1 MLLLPIGFG
10 AILVNLPLAVV
21 WEHEGS
27 AGFLKVLYD
36 AGIANELFPIL
47 IFIAIG
53 AMIDF
58 GPLFK
63 NPMMIFFGAAAQFGI
78 FATMI
83 IATLLGFDLKTAASI
98 GIIGAV
104 VGIIISKLLD
114 YTVFQIGNDQFSD
127 VWLRYNIIV
136 RYALALLG
144 MMISVKKIPE
154 LDDLDK
160 NILSVGKKGGKN
172 MKVLDLSAIVDGRVL
187 DICDTHFITGG
198 IITPRFVVQELHSLA
213 ESSDHIAR
221 AKGRRGLDILARL
234 QESRDI
240 PFRVID
246 RDIKESSDNQMK
258 VVTIAKELG
267 ASIVT
272 IDFNINKLAALE
284 NVTVLNINDLTIA
297 LKPVVLPGEDM
308 NVFVMKDGKEKEQGV
323 GYLDDG
329 TMIVIEE
336 GREYIG
342 KKVDAVV
349 QSILQTSQGR
359 IIFTRVKGKAAQQ
372 GPKQP

>member
-1 MLLLPIGFG
+1 MIVWIFRAVALIGT
-10 AILVNLPLAVV
+10 P
-21 WEHEGS
+21 
-27 AGFLKVLYD
+27 VLTW
-36 AGIANELFPIL
+36 FTVS
-47 IFIAIG
+47 
-53 AMIDF
+53 
-58 GPLFK
+58 K
-63 NPMMIFFGAAAQFGI
+63 
-78 FATMI
+78 
-83 IATLLGFDLKTAASI
+83 DLKGLALGALIGLVIIGVEYVFENVSLFSLII

-104 VGIIISKLLD
+104 VGIILSKLLD
-114 YTVFQIGNDQFSD
+114 YAVFQIGNSDFSD
-127 VWLRYNIIV
+127 IWLKYTPIIK
-136 RYALALLG
+136 YALALLG
-144 MMISVKKIPE
+144 MMISIKKIPE

-160 NILSVGKKGGKN
+160 NLLGRKGGKG

-187 DICDTHFITGG
+187 DICDTHFITGSMV
-198 IITPRFVVQELHSLA
+198 TPRFVVQELHALS
-213 ESSDHIAR
+213 ESNEPINR

-240 PFRVID
+240 PFRVLD
-246 RDIKESSDNQMK
+246 RDIKDVMDNQLK
-258 VVTIAKELG
+258 LVTIAKELG

-284 NVTVLNINDLTIA
+284 NLTVLNINDLTIA

-308 NVFVMKDGKEKEQGV
+308 SVFVMKEGKEKEQGV

-329 TMIVIEE
+329 TMIVIED
-336 GREYIG
+336 GHEYIG

-359 IIFTRVKGKAAQQ
+359 IIFTRVKGKSVQQ

>member
-1 MLLLPIGFG
+1 MIVWIFRAVALLGTPVLTWLTVSKDLKGLALGVLIG
-10 AILVNLPLAVV
+10 LVII
-21 WEHEGS
+21 
-27 AGFLKVLYD
+27 
-36 AGIANELFPIL
+36 GIEYVFESVSLFSL
-47 IFIAIG
+47 
-53 AMIDF
+53 
-58 GPLFK
+58 
-63 NPMMIFFGAAAQFGI
+63 
-78 FATMI
+78 I
-83 IATLLGFDLKTAASI
+83 IA
-98 GIIGAV
+98 IIGAV
-104 VGIIISKLLD
+104 AGIIISKLLD
-114 YTVFQIGNDQFSD
+114 YSVAQVANPDFNEI
-127 VWLRYNIIV
+127 WLKYNLIIS
-136 RYALALLG
+136 YALALLG
-144 MMISVKKIPE
+144 MVISVKKIPE

-160 NILSVGKKGGKN
+160 NILSVGKKSGKN

-213 ESSDHIAR
+213 ESGDHINR

-246 RDIKESSDNQMK
+246 RDIKENSDNQMK
-258 VVTIAKELG
+258 LVTIAKELG

-284 NVTVLNINDLTIA
+284 NVTVLNINDLSIA

-308 NVFVMKDGKEKEQGV
+308 SVFVMKDGKEKEQGV

-329 TMIVIEE
+329 TMIVIED
-336 GREYIG
+336 GRDFIG

-359 IIFTRVKGKAAQQ
+359 IIFTKVKGKAATQ

>member
-1 MLLLPIGFG
+1 MIVWIFRAVALIGT
-10 AILVNLPLAVV
+10 P
-21 WEHEGS
+21 
-27 AGFLKVLYD
+27 VLTW
-36 AGIANELFPIL
+36 FTVS
-47 IFIAIG
+47 
-53 AMIDF
+53 
-58 GPLFK
+58 K
-63 NPMMIFFGAAAQFGI
+63 
-78 FATMI
+78 
-83 IATLLGFDLKTAASI
+83 DLKGLAFGVLIGLVIIGVEYVFENVSLFSLII

-104 VGIIISKLLD
+104 VGIILSKLLD
-114 YTVFQIGNDQFSD
+114 YAVFQIGNPDFND
-127 VWLRYNIIV
+127 IWLKYTFIV
-136 RYALALLG
+136 KYALALLG
-144 MMISVKKIPE
+144 MMISIKKIPE

-160 NILSVGKKGGKN
+160 NLLGRKGGKS

-198 IITPRFVVQELHSLA
+198 MVTPRFVVQELHALA
-213 ESSDHIAR
+213 ESSEPINR

-246 RDIKESSDNQMK
+246 RDFKEVADNQMK
-258 VVTIAKELG
+258 LVTIAKELG
-267 ASIVT
+267 ASIIT

-284 NVTVLNINDLTIA
+284 NLTVLNINDLTIA

-308 NVFVMKDGKEKEQGV
+308 SVFVMKEGKEKEQGV

-329 TMIVIEE
+329 TMIVIED
-336 GREYIG
+336 GHEYIG

-359 IIFTRVKGKAAQQ
+359 IIFTRVKGKSAQQ

>member
-1 MLLLPIGFG
+1 MIVWIFR
-10 AILVNLPLAVV
+10 AVALVVTPALTWLMV
-21 WEHEGS
+21 S
-27 AGFLKVLYD
+27 K
-36 AGIANELFPIL
+36 
-47 IFIAIG
+47 
-53 AMIDF
+53 
-58 GPLFK
+58 
-63 NPMMIFFGAAAQFGI
+63 
-78 FATMI
+78 
-83 IATLLGFDLKTAASI
+83 DLKGLAFGVLIGLVIIGVEYVFENVSLFSLII

-114 YTVFQIGNDQFSD
+114 YTVFQIGSD
-127 VWLRYNIIV
+127 SLNSIWATYNPII

-144 MMISVKKIPE
+144 MMVSIKKIPE

-160 NILSVGKKGGKN
+160 NLLGRKGGKG

-198 IITPRFVVQELHSLA
+198 MVTPRFVVQELHSLA
-213 ESSDHIAR
+213 ESHEPINR

-246 RDIKESSDNQMK
+246 RDLKELADNQMK
-258 VVTIAKELG
+258 LVTIAKELG
-267 ASIVT
+267 AAIIT
-272 IDFNINKLAALE
+272 TDFNINKLAALE
-284 NVTVLNINDLTIA
+284 NLTVLNINDLTIA

-308 NVFVMKDGKEKEQGV
+308 SVFVMKEGKEKEQGV

-329 TMIVIEE
+329 TMIVIEDGHE
-336 GREYIG
+336 FIG

-359 IIFTRVKGKAAQQ
+359 IIFTRVKGKSAQQ

>member
-1 MLLLPIGFG
+1 MIVWIFR
-10 AILVNLPLAVV
+10 AV
-21 WEHEGS
+21 
-27 AGFLKVLYD
+27 A
-36 AGIANELFPIL
+36 
-47 IFIAIG
+47 
-53 AMIDF
+53 
-58 GPLFK
+58 
-63 NPMMIFFGAAAQFGI
+63 
-78 FATMI
+78 
-83 IATLLGFDLKTAASI
+83 LLGTPVLTWLTVSKDLKGVAFGVLIGLVIIGIEYVFENVSLFSLII

-104 VGIIISKLLD
+104 VGIILSKLLD
-114 YTVFQIGNDQFSD
+114 YTVFQIDNDGFSAL
-127 VWLRYNIIV
+127 WLRYNIIV

-144 MMISVKKIPE
+144 MIVSVKKIPE

-160 NILSVGKKGGKN
+160 NILSLGRKGGKN

-198 IITPRFVVQELHSLA
+198 IITPRFIVQELHALA
-213 ESSDHIAR
+213 ESSEPINR

-246 RDIKESSDNQMK
+246 RDIREVQDNQMK
-258 VVTIAKELG
+258 LVTIAKELG

-284 NVTVLNINDLTIA
+284 NVTVLNINDLAIA
-297 LKPVVLPGEDM
+297 LKPVVLPGEDTS
-308 NVFVMKDGKEKEQGV
+308 VFVMKEGKEKEQGV

-329 TMIVIEE
+329 TMIVIED
-336 GREYIG
+336 GREFIG

-359 IIFTRVKGKAAQQ
+359 IIFTRVKGKSAQQ
-372 GPKQP
+372 GPKLP

>member
-1 MLLLPIGFG
+1 MIVWIFR
-10 AILVNLPLAVV
+10 AV
-21 WEHEGS
+21 
-27 AGFLKVLYD
+27 A
-36 AGIANELFPIL
+36 
-47 IFIAIG
+47 
-53 AMIDF
+53 
-58 GPLFK
+58 
-63 NPMMIFFGAAAQFGI
+63 
-78 FATMI
+78 
-83 IATLLGFDLKTAASI
+83 LLGTPVLTWFSVSKDLKGLALGALIGLLIIGVEYVFENVSLFSLII

-104 VGIIISKLLD
+104 VGIILSKLLD
-114 YTVFQIGNDQFSD
+114 YAVFQIGNPDFND
-127 VWLRYNIIV
+127 IWLKYTFIV
-136 RYALALLG
+136 KYALALLG
-144 MMISVKKIPE
+144 MMISIKKIPE

-160 NILSVGKKGGKN
+160 NLLGRKGGKS

-198 IITPRFVVQELHSLA
+198 MVTPRFVVQELHALS
-213 ESSDHIAR
+213 ESHEPINR

-240 PFRVID
+240 PFRVLD
-246 RDIKESSDNQMK
+246 RDLKEVQDNQMK
-258 VVTIAKELG
+258 LVTIAKELG
-267 ASIVT
+267 ASIIT

-308 NVFVMKDGKEKEQGV
+308 SVFVMKEGKEKEQGV

-329 TMIVIEE
+329 TMIVIED
-336 GREYIG
+336 GHEYIG
-342 KKVDAVV
+342 KKVDAIV

-359 IIFTRVKGKAAQQ
+359 IIFTRVKGKSAQQ

>member
-1 MLLLPIGFG
+1 MIVWIFRAVALIGTPVLTWF
-10 AILVNLPLAVV
+10 AV
-21 WEHEGS
+21 S
-27 AGFLKVLYD
+27 
-36 AGIANELFPIL
+36 
-47 IFIAIG
+47 
-53 AMIDF
+53 
-58 GPLFK
+58 
-63 NPMMIFFGAAAQFGI
+63 Q
-78 FATMI
+78 
-83 IATLLGFDLKTAASI
+83 DLKGLAFGVLIGLVIIGVEYVFENVSLFSLII

-104 VGIIISKLLD
+104 VGIILSKLLD
-114 YTVFQIGNDQFSD
+114 YTVFQIDNDLFSTM
-127 VWLRYNIIV
+127 WLRYNIIV

-144 MMISVKKIPE
+144 MVISVKKIPE

-160 NILSVGKKGGKN
+160 NILSVGRKGGKN

-198 IITPRFVVQELHSLA
+198 IITPRFVVAELHSLA
-213 ESSDHIAR
+213 ESGDHISR

-246 RDIKESSDNQMK
+246 RDIKENSDNQMK
-258 VVTIAKELG
+258 LVTIAKELG

-284 NVTVLNINDLTIA
+284 NVTVLNINDLSIA

-308 NVFVMKDGKEKEQGV
+308 SVFVMKDGKEKEQGV

-329 TMIVIEE
+329 TMIVIED
-336 GREYIG
+336 GRDFIG

-359 IIFTRVKGKAAQQ
+359 IIFTKVKGKAATQ

>member
-1 MLLLPIGFG
+1 MIVWIFRAVALIGT
-10 AILVNLPLAVV
+10 P
-21 WEHEGS
+21 
-27 AGFLKVLYD
+27 VLTW
-36 AGIANELFPIL
+36 LTVS
-47 IFIAIG
+47 
-53 AMIDF
+53 
-58 GPLFK
+58 K
-63 NPMMIFFGAAAQFGI
+63 
-78 FATMI
+78 
-83 IATLLGFDLKTAASI
+83 DLKGLAFGVLIGLVIIGIEYVFESVSLFSLII

-104 VGIIISKLLD
+104 MGIILSKLLD
-114 YTVFQIGNDQFSD
+114 YTVFQIGNQDFND
-127 VWLRYNIIV
+127 LWLKYNIII

-144 MMISVKKIPE
+144 TMISIKKIPE

-160 NILSVGKKGGKN
+160 NLLGRKGGKN
-172 MKVLDLSAIVDGRVL
+172 MKVLDISAIVDGRVL
-187 DICDTHFITGG
+187 DICDTHFITGH
-198 IITPRFVVQELHSLA
+198 IVTPRFVVQELHSLA
-213 ESSDHIAR
+213 ESNDPINR

-240 PFRVID
+240 PFRVLD
-246 RDIKESSDNQMK
+246 REIKETADNQIK
-258 VVTIAKELG
+258 LVIIAKELG
-267 ASIVT
+267 ASVIT
-272 IDFNINKLAALE
+272 TDFNINKLAALE

-329 TMIVIEE
+329 TMIVIED
-336 GREYIG
+336 GRDFIG

-359 IIFTRVKGKAAQQ
+359 IIFTRVKGKAAAQ

>member
-1 MLLLPIGFG
+1 MM
-10 AILVNLPLAVV
+10 V
-21 WEHEGS
+21 W
-27 AGFLKVLYD
+27 
-36 AGIANELFPIL
+36 
-47 IFIAIG
+47 IFR
-53 AMIDF
+53 
-58 GPLFK
+58 
-63 NPMMIFFGAAAQFGI
+63 AAALVV
-78 FATMI
+78 TPVL
-83 IATLLGFDLKTAASI
+83 TWLTVSKDLKGLAFGVLIGLVIIGIEFVFESVSLFSLII

-104 VGIIISKLLD
+104 AGIIISKLLD

-213 ESSDHIAR
+213 ESSDTIAR

-246 RDIKESSDNQMK
+246 RDIRESSDNQMK
-258 VVTIAKELG
+258 LVTIAKELG
-267 ASIVT
+267 AAIIT

-284 NVTVLNINDLTIA
+284 NVTVLNVNDLTIA

-308 NVFVMKDGKEKEQGV
+308 NVFVMKEGKEKEQGI

-359 IIFTRVKGKAAQQ
+359 IIFTRVKGKAAHQ

>member
-1 MLLLPIGFG
+1 MI
-10 AILVNLPLAVV
+10 V
-21 WEHEGS
+21 W
-27 AGFLKVLYD
+27 
-36 AGIANELFPIL
+36 
-47 IFIAIG
+47 IFR
-53 AMIDF
+53 
-58 GPLFK
+58 
-63 NPMMIFFGAAAQFGI
+63 AAALI
-78 FATMI
+78 VTPVL
-83 IATLLGFDLKTAASI
+83 TWLTVSKDLKGLAFGVLIGLVII
-98 GIIGAV
+98 GIEYVFESVSLFSLIISIVGAV
-104 VGIIISKLLD
+104 AGIIISKLLD
-114 YTVFQIGNDQFSD
+114 YSVAQVANPGFNEI
-127 VWLRYNIIV
+127 WLKYNLIIS
-136 RYALALLG
+136 YALALLG
-144 MMISVKKIPE
+144 MIVSVKKIPE
-154 LDDLDK
+154 MDDLDK

-172 MKVLDLSAIVDGRVL
+172 MKVLDISAIVDGRVL

-198 IITPRFVVQELHSLA
+198 IITPRFVVTELHSLA
-213 ESSDHIAR
+213 ESPDHINR

-246 RDIKESSDNQMK
+246 RDIKETADNQMK
-258 VVTIAKELG
+258 LVVIAKELG
-267 ASIVT
+267 ASIIT

-308 NVFVMKDGKEKEQGV
+308 SVFVMKDGKEKEQGV

-329 TMIVIEE
+329 TMIVIED
-336 GREYIG
+336 GREFIG

-359 IIFTRVKGKAAQQ
+359 IIFTRVKGKAAAQ

>member
-1 MLLLPIGFG
+1 VALIGTPVLTWF
-10 AILVNLPLAVV
+10 AV
-21 WEHEGS
+21 S
-27 AGFLKVLYD
+27 
-36 AGIANELFPIL
+36 P
-47 IFIAIG
+47 
-53 AMIDF
+53 
-58 GPLFK
+58 
-63 NPMMIFFGAAAQFGI
+63 
-78 FATMI
+78 
-83 IATLLGFDLKTAASI
+83 DLKGLAFGVLIGLVIIGVEYVFENVSLFSLII

-104 VGIIISKLLD
+104 VGIILAKLLD
-114 YTVFQIGNDQFSD
+114 YTVFQIGNDTFSSL
-127 VWLRYNIIV
+127 WLRYNIIV

-144 MMISVKKIPE
+144 MVISVKKIPE

-160 NILSVGKKGGKN
+160 NILSVGRKGGKN

-198 IITPRFVVQELHSLA
+198 IITPRFVVAELHSLA
-213 ESSDHIAR
+213 ESGDHISR

-246 RDIKESSDNQMK
+246 RDIKENSDNQMK
-258 VVTIAKELG
+258 LVTIAKELG
-267 ASIVT
+267 ASIIT

-284 NVTVLNINDLTIA
+284 NVTVLNINDLSIA

-308 NVFVMKDGKEKEQGV
+308 SVFVMKDGKEKEQGV

-329 TMIVIEE
+329 TMIVIED
-336 GREYIG
+336 GRDFIG

-359 IIFTRVKGKAAQQ
+359 IIFTKVKGKAATQ
-372 GPKQP
+372 GPRQP